1 METIFDAV
9 FFQNLTKAGLAVL
22 VGGVIGAEREYQ
34 DKAAGF
40 RTIILITLGSC
51 LFTIFSLSMDAG
63 NTQTR
68 IAANIVTGIGFL
80 GAGAIVREGGRVAGL
95 TTAATIWLA
104 AALGMGIGAGI
115 LYFSLAATVVTI
127 LVLLVFPYLEA
138 RIDRVREARLY
149 RIVLNAN
156 DLKKV
161 EKIENALSDCS
172 LRIFEHHQSK
182 NEKSIIGSWKAIGSP
197 KSHDKFTT
205 LMLKDKDV
213 KEFDY

>member
-1 METIFDAV
+1 MET
-9 FFQNLTKAGLAVL
+9 NLDLVENLIKIGMAVL
-22 VGGVIGAEREYQ
+22 VGGIIGAEREYQ

-40 RTIILITLGSC
+40 RTIILITLGST
-51 LFTIFSLSMDAG
+51 LFTIFSLLLDPE

-80 GAGAIVREGGRVAGL
+80 GAGAIIREGGRVAGL

-104 AALGMGIGAGI
+104 AALGMGIGAGE
-115 LYFSLAATVVTI
+115 LYFVLTATGVTI
-127 LVLLVFPYLEA
+127 LVLVIFPRFEIV
-138 RIDRVREARLY
+138 IDRLREARSY
-149 RIVLNAN
+149 RIVVGAK

-161 EKIENALSDCS
+161 EKIEEALADCS
-172 LRIFEHHQSK
+172 LQIYEHHQSK
-182 NEKSIIGSWKAIGSP
+182 NEKSIIGSWKTIGSP
-197 KSHDKFTT
+197 KNHEKFTM